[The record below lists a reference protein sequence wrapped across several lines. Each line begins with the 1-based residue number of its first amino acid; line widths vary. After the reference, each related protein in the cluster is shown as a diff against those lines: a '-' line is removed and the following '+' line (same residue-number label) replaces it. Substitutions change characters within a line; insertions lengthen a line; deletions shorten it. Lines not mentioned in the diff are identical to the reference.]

1 MSSGIETEKV
11 EEEDILVLAE
21 GVVERRVLG
30 SSAEQDLDLIE
41 HPGVQL
47 RRIYYPSANDCGGPT
62 LSYRP
67 LVKSSNSS
75 P

>member
-11 EEEDILVLAE
+11 EEEDVLVLAE
-21 GVVERRVLG
+21 GVVKRRVLG
-30 SSAEQDLDLIE
+30 SSAEQDFDLIE

-47 RRIYYPSANDCGGPT
+47 RRIYSPSANDCGSPT
-62 LSYRP
+62 LNYRP

>member
-21 GVVERRVLG
+21 SVVERRVFG

-41 HPGVQL
+41 NPGVQL
-47 RRIYYPSANDCGGPT
+47 RRIYYPSANDCGRST
-62 LSYRP
+62 RIYRP